1 MAHLPKEVLAKN
13 FGVPES
19 AFAHIPKEE
28 LYIFESKLPGPLAAD
43 RVAGAGPVPL
53 TFSHRLAAQ
62 DPIRTK
68 AGAVRIVDASNF
80 PVAKIDL
87 CRPRRNRTRRHAR
100 SALAPQLR

>member
-1 MAHLPKEVLAKN
+1 MTELMAHLPKEVLAKN

-19 AFAHIPKEE
+19 AFAHIPKDE

-62 DPIRTK
+62 DPIRAE
-68 AGAVRIVDASNF
+68 AGAVRIVDTSQF
-80 PVAKIDL
+80 PS
-87 CRPRRNRTRRHAR
+87 RRK
-100 SALAPQLR
+100 